1 MAYKI
6 TDSCV
11 ACGTC
16 IGECPVEAISAGDI
30 YVIDPNTCIDCGTW
44 RRRLPQRGD
53 HSGITHGYNMGT
65 TRPKH
70 NASGVLFRRWAEK
83 VIQSVFPE

>member
-11 ACGTC
+11 ACGSC

-30 YVIDPNTCIDCGTW
+30 YVIDADKCIDCGTCAGD
-44 RRRLPQRGD
+44 RKSTRLNSS
-53 HSGITHGYNMGT
+53 HT
-65 TRPKH
+65 
-70 NASGVLFRRWAEK
+70 
-83 VIQSVFPE
+83 

>member
-30 YVIDPNTCIDCGTW
+30 YVIDPPTPASTAAPAQAFAPA
-44 RRRLPQRGD
+44 RRSFRNNARLQ
-53 HSGITHGYNMGT
+53 HGT

>member
-6 TDSCV
+6 TDACV

-30 YVIDPNTCIDCGTW
+30 YVIDADKCIDCGTFLYPHLNGYG
-44 RRRLPQRGD
+44 RTYAYTATGAAGFAAED
-53 HSGITHGYNMGT
+53 HSALPLNTRDSSSGT
-65 TRPKH
+65 STPV
-70 NASGVLFRRWAEK
+70 N
-83 VIQSVFPE
+83 